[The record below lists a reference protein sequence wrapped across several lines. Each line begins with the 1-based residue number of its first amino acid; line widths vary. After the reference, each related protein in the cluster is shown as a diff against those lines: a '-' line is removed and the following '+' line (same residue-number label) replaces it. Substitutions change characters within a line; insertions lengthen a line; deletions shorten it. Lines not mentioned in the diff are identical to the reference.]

1 MIVPQ
6 AKTTLEVVIVGD
18 QGLVLMEVGAGIQAS
33 PNMLRLFDQWGVSSM
48 VHAKDIAL
56 ENIIIRRWKDG
67 GVLSTMPVNKAYGQ
81 QTVVHRADL
90 HNALIT
96 KALALENVQLKVNS
110 RVTGIKSYQPAAVT
124 LMDDTV
130 VTGDVV
136 VAADGIK
143 SVLRGGMLGPL
154 AMQPIPTGDAAYRI
168 MLPRE
173 MMEQD
178 PELKA
183 LLDNPSATRWIGPHR
198 HIIAYPVRNH
208 ELFNIVLLHPDDH
221 GAEESWTTTASKQS
235 MLRHYHGW
243 DTTVLKLLDLVKED
257 EVLEWKLCS
266 YPSLNSW
273 TKGHVALL
281 GDACHPMLPYV
292 AQGAAQAVEDAAA
305 LAILLSVIPSRHAIP
320 EALRVYEKSRKPRAE
335 AIQQSG
341 MANRTILHLP
351 DGPEQEARDEQ
362 FLASKK
368 SAANPDKWADAETQ
382 KRLWGWNAEEHA
394 LATWSENTRPV
405 YLESSL

>member
-1 MIVPQ
+1 
-6 AKTTLEVVIVGD
+6 
-18 QGLVLMEVGAGIQAS
+18 
-33 PNMLRLFDQWGVSSM
+33 MLRLFDRWGVSSM

-56 ENIIIRRWKDG
+56 ESITIRRWKNG
-67 GVLSTMPVNKAYGQ
+67 SVLSTMPVNKAYGH

-90 HNALIT
+90 HNALID

-110 RVTGIKSYQPAAVT
+110 RVTGIKSYHPAAVT

-130 VTGDVV
+130 IRGDVV

-143 SVLRGGMLGPL
+143 SVLRGEILGPS

-168 MLPRE
+168 ILSRE
-173 MMEQD
+173 MMEKD

-183 LLDNPSATRWIGPHR
+183 LLNNPIATRWVGPHR

-221 GAEESWTTTASKQS
+221 DAEESWTTTASKQS
-235 MLRHYHGW
+235 MLRQYNGW

-266 YPSLNSW
+266 YPSLDSW
-273 TKGHVALL
+273 TKGRVALL

-320 EALRVYEKSRKPRAE
+320 EALRVYELSRKPRTE

-362 FLASKK
+362 FLASMS

-382 KRLWGWNAEEHA
+382 KLLQHEASTYAEVKI
-394 LATWSENTRPV
+394 LG
-405 YLESSL
+405 Y